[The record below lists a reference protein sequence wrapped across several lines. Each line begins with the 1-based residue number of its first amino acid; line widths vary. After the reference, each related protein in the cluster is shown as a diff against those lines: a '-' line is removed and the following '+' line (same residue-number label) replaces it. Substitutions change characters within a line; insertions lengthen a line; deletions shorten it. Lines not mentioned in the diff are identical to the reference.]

1 MRNAL
6 CLATLVCAGQAI
18 AGEAPCTEAT
28 LRAWQPGSGPVTL
41 EHVKEE
47 QVEPPSEPRQASI
60 KCKLDESEEACE
72 SRARKE
78 VIAKNPTWTIVEARP
93 HGAQEGYEALIDV
106 DGAAE
111 RHYFLT
117 IAAVEELMAKLKAR
131 GHKIVVLTKLHAV
144 SKPETRTIEVHARAP
159 GKKKTSRMRLRAR
172 LHWKPTGD
180 AVQAVSAAQRA
191 AALAN
196 MSLSL
201 FERRDDGTFTIVI
214 ACP

>member
-1 MRNAL
+1 MMLHAWP
-6 CLATLVCAGQAI
+6 AVAETA
-18 AGEAPCTEAT
+18 CTEST
-28 LRAWQPGSGPVTL
+28 LRAWQPGSGPVTI

-60 KCKLDESEEACE
+60 KCGPDETEEACE

-78 VIAKNPTWTIVEARP
+78 VVAKNPTWTIIDARP
-93 HGAQEGYEALIDV
+93 QGVHEGYDAQLDV
-106 DGAAE
+106 DGSP
-111 RHYFLT
+111 RRKYFSS
-117 IAAVEELMAKLKAR
+117 IGAVEEEMNKLKAA
-131 GHKIVVLTKLHAV
+131 GHKDVLLTKLHAV
-144 SKPETRTIEVHARAP
+144 SKPETRTIEIHARAP
-159 GKKKTSRMRLRAR
+159 GKKKPSRMRLRAR
-172 LHWKPTGD
+172 MHWRPTGD
-180 AVQAVSAAQRA
+180 AVQALSSAQRS